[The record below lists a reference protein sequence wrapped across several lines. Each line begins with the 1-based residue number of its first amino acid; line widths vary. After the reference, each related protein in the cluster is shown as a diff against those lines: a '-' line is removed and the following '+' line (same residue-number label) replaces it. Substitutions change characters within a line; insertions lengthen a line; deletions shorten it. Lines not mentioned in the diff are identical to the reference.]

1 MGILKWTLYA
11 VLFLFSMLLQGI
23 ILPRMTI
30 SGIALCAVPVCVVC
44 IAVQEGVEHS
54 ALFALLAG
62 TVFCLSGV
70 DCGPLYIVTL
80 TLSAVLAGA
89 LCDRYYTRSFV
100 PALLL
105 SLLGLTICLCVP
117 IWLLVGFSG
126 VEGFFPALWELLP
139 QIPQMFSEIIRREEM
154 KYLWVSLVNI
164 PAEASNTGIRITPW
178 WVTRDGTKV
187 CGVSRYARVAD
198 SYEGIINVP
207 VRLYSDQQ
215 AVAGYLETA
224 YNIKD
229 YEFVGYDAGTV
240 FDEVQA
246 VRVGNVIRCIGNVK
260 DMAKD
265 VAMEGMYV
273 NLRFRWI
280 GSGRPQGKSMFTIT
294 GEDFCNR
301 NEEDIWNFD
310 VSDVVHTYMMVQIN
324 KLQL

>member
-105 SLLGLTICLCVP
+105 SLLGLTICEGLAFLFR
-117 IWLLVGFSG
+117 IYIG
-126 VEGFFPALWELLP
+126 VVAPALWQTVLLP
-139 QIPQMFSEIIRREEM
+139 EILLSVLDFPLF
-154 KYLWVSLVNI
+154 YLGAW
-164 PAEASNTGIRITPW
+164 A
-178 WVTRDGTKV
+178 
-187 CGVSRYARVAD
+187 VSR
-198 SYEGIINVP
+198 
-207 VRLYSDQQ
+207 
-215 AVAGYLETA
+215 
-224 YNIKD
+224 
-229 YEFVGYDAGTV
+229 
-240 FDEVQA
+240 
-246 VRVGNVIRCIGNVK
+246 IG
-260 DMAKD
+260 
-265 VAMEGMYV
+265 
-273 NLRFRWI
+273 R
-280 GSGRPQGKSMFTIT
+280 
-294 GEDFCNR
+294 
-301 NEEDIWNFD
+301 
-310 VSDVVHTYMMVQIN
+310 
-324 KLQL
+324 